1 MEAALRLLT
10 KEAMKDHNF
19 GQTFFDQGNPSEE
32 EVLQKADMSR
42 ANKMAFKM
50 FTHSSEIQ
58 IRKQYKNMKAV
69 MGRLMVSAV
78 EEYDDIGMHLEP
90 DLKKDPDPDK
100 VIKGNPGFDPV
111 FMKV

>member
-1 MEAALRLLT
+1 MWTKLLPSDQVQKIIALKLT
-10 KEAMKDHNF
+10 FVNLF
-19 GQTFFDQGNPSEE
+19 Q
-32 EVLQKADMSR
+32 
-42 ANKMAFKM
+42 
-50 FTHSSEIQ
+50 
-58 IRKQYKNMKAV
+58 NMKAV

>member
-1 MEAALRLLT
+1 MIALKLT
-10 KEAMKDHNF
+10 FVNLF
-19 GQTFFDQGNPSEE
+19 Q
-32 EVLQKADMSR
+32 
-42 ANKMAFKM
+42 
-50 FTHSSEIQ
+50 
-58 IRKQYKNMKAV
+58 NMKAV

>member
-1 MEAALRLLT
+1 MFVDRSDQVPKIIALKLT
-10 KEAMKDHNF
+10 FVNLF
-19 GQTFFDQGNPSEE
+19 Q
-32 EVLQKADMSR
+32 
-42 ANKMAFKM
+42 
-50 FTHSSEIQ
+50 
-58 IRKQYKNMKAV
+58 NMKAV

>member
-1 MEAALRLLT
+1 MWTKLLRSDQIAKIIALKLT
-10 KEAMKDHNF
+10 FVNLF
-19 GQTFFDQGNPSEE
+19 Q
-32 EVLQKADMSR
+32 
-42 ANKMAFKM
+42 
-50 FTHSSEIQ
+50 
-58 IRKQYKNMKAV
+58 NMKAV